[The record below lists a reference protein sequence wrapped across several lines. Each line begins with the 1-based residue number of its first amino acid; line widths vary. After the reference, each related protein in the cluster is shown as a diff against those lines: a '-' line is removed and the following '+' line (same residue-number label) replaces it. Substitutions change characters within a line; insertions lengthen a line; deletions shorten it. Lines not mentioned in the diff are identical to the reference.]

1 MRTWALSV
9 STALLICG
17 SAWAGYMVGTDVESK
32 RNEEQAGRVIAENEA
47 LRSKLQNQAPAAEA
61 SPPANSAQQPAEAAE
76 QNAKE
81 PAFIDHDAIL
91 DAFRRTDDKGG
102 SFEITEEDKQEM
114 MAEPRSRDYK
124 WVLRTFVEK
133 KLGKKLN
140 TFQTTSQTVNPRILL
155 ATTTDGTAYEIEMKK
170 WAAYDQIWTVER
182 FNGMSPRDV
191 GSVAPLYRAVK
202 KEEVPKNVQDWLE
215 PLLAS
220 PEWKTEYLRDGKKT
234 YVLIKTSSSPA
245 DSVEVEDVSLW
256 VEEVTVK
263 YQTYDYANSEDR
275 LLANDYV
282 LLEIPYEAADG
293 VQFTRTL
300 SIVR

>member
-32 RNEEQAGRVIAENEA
+32 RNEEQVGRVIAENGS
-47 LRSKLQNQAPAAEA
+47 LRSKLQNQAASAEA
-61 SPPANSAQQPAEAAE
+61 SPPAGSAQQPAEGAE
-76 QNAKE
+76 QSGKE

-102 SFEITEEDKQEM
+102 SFEITEKDKQEM